1 MGYGLEKDTEMTL
14 LEATAKGRTET
25 VAAMLAEGADVN
37 ATDARGKTP
46 LMVAAYRGH
55 TEIARLLI
63 AAGAELDRRDGNGNT
78 ALVYAT
84 YYTQLQPS
92 CRWLA
97 IAEALCEAGADPAIP
112 GGWRGMTALDWSREL
127 RQNALTCCFEKENK
141 A

>member
-1 MGYGLEKDTEMTL
+1 MNLIKAIT
-14 LEATAKGRTET
+14 KGRTET

-46 LMVAAYRGH
+46 LMIAAYRGH
-55 TEIARLLI
+55 TEIAALLI
-63 AAGAELDRRDGNGNT
+63 KAGAKLDRRDGIGNT

-84 YYTQLQPS
+84 YYAQLQPA

-97 IAEALCEAGADPAIP
+97 IAKSLCEAGADPTIP
-112 GGWRGMTALDWSREL
+112 GGYRGMTALDWSRQL
-127 RQNALTCCFEKENK
+127 RQNALTCCFEKDNK